1 MECYKIENLTFKY
14 PASESFALRDV
25 SLSITRGEF
34 VTVCGHSGSGKS
46 TLLRL
51 LKPSLSPK
59 GEKTGEILFT
69 GEDITL
75 LDNRTQAEKI
85 GFIMQSPDNQ
95 IVTDK
100 VWHEL
105 AFGLESLGKDNSQIR
120 AKVAEMASFFG
131 IEEWFHKK
139 TTDLS
144 GGQKQLLNLASVMV
158 MQPDVLLLD
167 EPTSQLDPIASGEFL
182 NALSKI
188 NRELGVTV
196 IISEHRLEDVL
207 ALSDRVIL
215 LDGGSVSY
223 VGKPCELSKKLKDSN
238 DGMLIQMPVSM
249 RVFSALTDE
258 SISPV
263 TVREGKEFLRAYAKD
278 NPYTPKETEKK
289 ERITETVLSVKDVH
303 FRYEKNLPDV
313 VRTLNFTVSKGE
325 FYTILGGNGSGK
337 TTTLSLLCGINKPY
351 RGKIEWSGNLSI
363 GLLPQNP
370 QTVFVEKT
378 VEKDLWEML
387 SDIDISAE
395 EKNRLLSETMELC
408 ELENLRNRHPY
419 DLSGGEMQR
428 AALAK
433 ILLKKPDVILLDE
446 PTKGMDARFKEKL
459 AQILKKL
466 QKKGVTVIA
475 VSHDIEFCAKYAD
488 RCAMFFDGNI
498 VSEDVPSVFFCGKSF
513 YTTVANR
520 MSRGIIDNMITA
532 EDIISAFGKRE
543 EYNIL
548 PPKKKE
554 EPPTYTLTPPE
565 RKQKKSPVKKSN
577 ILLCLFAVLVL
588 MPLTAFAGMYL
599 LEDKKYYFISLL
611 LIIEAMIPFAVSFER
626 RKASSREIVVISV
639 LCAIAVAGRI
649 AFFMLPFFKPI
660 AAIVI
665 VTGIA
670 FGAETGFLTGA
681 VSAFVSN
688 FYFGQGPWTPW
699 QMFALGMV
707 GLFAGLISHKRKFA
721 ENRVVMCLLGFV
733 FATVVYGPISDLS
746 ALAGVNTPSWEY
758 MITVLGLGMP
768 FNLIHGL
775 STAFFLFVIGRALLG
790 KLERIKTKYSL

>member
-14 PASESFALRDV
+14 PASESSALRDV
-25 SLSITRGEF
+25 SLTVNRGEF

-46 TLLRL
+46 TLLRF

-75 LDNRTQAEKI
+75 LNSRTQAEKI

-105 AFGLESLGKDNSQIR
+105 AFGLESIGADNSEIR
-120 AKVAEMASFFG
+120 SKVAEMALFFG
-131 IEEWFHKK
+131 IEDWFHKK

-215 LDGGSVSY
+215 LDEGCVSY
-223 VGKPCELSKKLKDSN
+223 NGKPCELSKKLKASKDN
-238 DGMLIQMPVSM
+238 MLFQMPVAM

-278 NPYTPKETEKK
+278 NAFTPKETERK
-289 ERITETVLSVKDVH
+289 EKNGETILSVKDVC

-313 VRTLNFTVSKGE
+313 VRALDFTVSKGE

-337 TTTLSLLCGINKPY
+337 TTTLSLLCGINNPY
-351 RGKIEWSGNLSI
+351 RGKIEWNGNPSI

-378 VEKDLWEML
+378 VEKDLCEMA
-387 SDIDISAE
+387 SDENIVNEII
-395 EKNRLLSETMELC
+395 KLC
-408 ELENLRNRHPY
+408 ELENLKDRHSY

-433 ILLKKPDVILLDE
+433 VLLKNPDVILLDE

-498 VSEDVPSVFFCGKSF
+498 VSEDVPSVFFGGKSF
-513 YTTVANR
+513 YTTAANR

-543 EYNIL
+543 ECDKL

-554 EPPTYTLTPPE
+554 EKPTHTVTPPE
-565 RKQKKSPVKKSN
+565 RKQKKSPMQKSN
-577 ILLCLFAVLVL
+577 IFLCLFTVLVL

-626 RKASSREIVVISV
+626 RKASSRELAIISV

-649 AFFMLPFFKPI
+649 AFFMLPLFKPI

-670 FGAETGFLTGA
+670 FGAETGFLAGA

-699 QMFALGMV
+699 QMFALAMTGF
-707 GLFAGLISHKRKFA
+707 LAGLIFHKHKFA
-721 ENRVVMCLLGFV
+721 KNRVIMCFFGFV
-733 FATVVYGPISDLS
+733 VATVVYGPISDLS
-746 ALAGVNTPSWEY
+746 ALAGVNTPTWEY
-758 MITVLGLGMP
+758 MLTVWGLGMP
-768 FNLIHGL
+768 FNLVHGL
-775 STAFFLFVIGRALLG
+775 STAFFLFVIGRALLE

>member
-14 PASESFALRDV
+14 PASESFALSDV
-25 SLSITRGEF
+25 SLTVNRGEF

-46 TLLRL
+46 TLLRF

-59 GEKTGEILFT
+59 GDQTGKILFC

-75 LDNRTQAEKI
+75 LKNRTQAEKI

-95 IVTDK
+95 IVADK

-105 AFGLESLGKDNSQIR
+105 AFGLESLGADNSEIR

-131 IEEWFHKK
+131 IEGWFHKK

-158 MQPDVLLLD
+158 MHPDVLLLD

-215 LDGGSVSY
+215 LDEGRVSY
-223 VGKPCELSKKLKDSN
+223 NGKPCELSKKLKASTDS
-238 DGMLIQMPVSM
+238 MLLQMPVAM

-278 NPYTPKETEKK
+278 NSFKPKEAEKK
-289 ERITETVLSVKDVH
+289 ERNSETILTAKDVC
-303 FRYEKNLPDV
+303 FRYEKALPDV
-313 VRTLNFTVSKGE
+313 VRALDFTVSKGE
-325 FYTILGGNGSGK
+325 FYTILGGNGSVK

-351 RGKIEWSGNLSI
+351 RGKIEWNGNPSI
-363 GLLPQNP
+363 GLLPQKP

-395 EKNRLLSETMELC
+395 EKNRLFDEVVELC

-433 ILLKKPDVILLDE
+433 VLLKNPDVILLDE

-498 VSEDVPSVFFCGKSF
+498 VSEDVPSLFFGGKSF
-513 YTTVANR
+513 YTTAANR
-520 MSRGIIDNMITA
+520 MSRGIINNMITA

-543 EYNIL
+543 EYDKL
-548 PPKKKE
+548 PHKKKDE
-554 EPPTYTLTPPE
+554 QPTHTLTPPE
-565 RKQKKSPVKKSN
+565 NKQKNSPVRKSN
-577 ILLCLFAVLVL
+577 IFLCLFIVLVL

-611 LIIEAMIPFAVSFER
+611 LIIESMIPFAVSFER
-626 RKASSREIVVISV
+626 RKASSREIVLISV

-649 AFFMLPFFKPI
+649 AFFMLPLFKPI

-699 QMFALGMV
+699 QMFALAMTGF
-707 GLFAGLISHKRKFA
+707 LAGLIFHKRKFA
-721 ENRVVMCLLGFV
+721 KNRVIMCLFGFV
-733 FATVVYGPISDLS
+733 VVSVIYGPISDLS
-746 ALAGVNTPSWEY
+746 ALAGVNTPTWEY
-758 MITVLGLGMP
+758 MLTVWGLGMP
-768 FNLIHGL
+768 FNLVHGL
-775 STAFFLFVIGRALLG
+775 STAFFLFVIGRALLE

>member
-14 PASESFALRDV
+14 PASKSFALRDV
-25 SLSITRGEF
+25 SLTVNRGEF

-59 GEKTGEILFT
+59 GEKTGEILFC
-69 GEDITL
+69 GEGITL
-75 LDNRTQAEKI
+75 VENRTQAEKI
-85 GFIMQSPDNQ
+85 GFIMQSPENQ

-105 AFGLESLGKDNSQIR
+105 AFGLESIGADNSQIR

-158 MQPDVLLLD
+158 MQPDVLILD

-182 NALSKI
+182 NVLSKI

-196 IISEHRLEDVL
+196 IISEHRLENVL

-215 LDGGSVSY
+215 LDEGRVIY
-223 VGKPCELSKKLKDSN
+223 NGKPCELSKKLKDSKDN
-238 DGMLIQMPVSM
+238 MLLQMPAAM

-278 NPYTPKETEKK
+278 NPFTPKATERK
-289 ERITETVLSVKDVH
+289 ERNNETILSVKDVC

-313 VRTLNFTVSKGE
+313 VRALDFTVSKGG

-351 RGKIEWSGNLSI
+351 RGKIEWHGNPSVC
-363 GLLPQNP
+363 LLPQNP

-378 VEKDLWEML
+378 VEKDLWEMA
-387 SDIDISAE
+387 SDENIVNEII
-395 EKNRLLSETMELC
+395 KLC
-408 ELENLRNRHPY
+408 ELENLKDHHPY

-433 ILLKKPDVILLDE
+433 VLLKNPDVILLDE

-466 QKKGVTVIA
+466 QEKGVTVIA

-498 VSEDVPSVFFCGKSF
+498 VSEDVPSVFFGGKSF
-513 YTTVANR
+513 YTTAANR

-532 EDIISAFGKRE
+532 EDIIEAFGKEE
-543 EYNIL
+543 EYDKF
-548 PPKKKE
+548 PSKKKE
-554 EPPTYTLTPPE
+554 EKPTPAVTLPE
-565 RKQKKSPVKKSN
+565 KKEKKSPIQKSN
-577 ILLCLFAVLVL
+577 ILLCLFTVFVL

-611 LIIEAMIPFAVSFER
+611 LIIEAMIPFAVAFER

-649 AFFMLPFFKPI
+649 AFFMLPLFKPI

-670 FGAETGFLTGA
+670 FGAETGFLAGA

-699 QMFALGMV
+699 QMFALAMTGF
-707 GLFAGLISHKRKFA
+707 LAGIIFHKRKYA
-721 ENRVVMCLLGFV
+721 KSRMIMCFFGFV
-733 FATVVYGPISDLS
+733 AATFIYGPISDLNE
-746 ALAGVNTPSWEY
+746 LARINNPTLAY
-758 MITVLGLGMP
+758 LFTVWGLGMP
-768 FNLIHGL
+768 FNLIHGF
-775 STAFFLFVIGRALLG
+775 STAFFLFVIGRALLE

>member
-25 SLSITRGEF
+25 SLSVNRGEF
-34 VTVCGHSGSGKS
+34 ITVCGHSGSGKS

-59 GEKTGEILFT
+59 GEKAGKILFC
-69 GEDITL
+69 GENITFL
-75 LDNRTQAEKI
+75 NSRIQAEKI

-105 AFGLESLGKDNSQIR
+105 AFGLESLGADNSQIR

-131 IEEWFHKK
+131 IENWFHKK

-167 EPTSQLDPIASGEFL
+167 EPTSQLDPVASGEFL

-215 LDGGSVSY
+215 LNEGRVSY
-223 VGKPCELSKKLKDSN
+223 NGKPCELSKKLKDTKDS
-238 DGMLIQMPVSM
+238 MLLQMPVAM

-263 TVREGKEFLRAYAKD
+263 TVRDGKEFLRAYAKD
-278 NPYTPKETEKK
+278 NPFIPKEKEKR
-289 ERITETVLSVKDVH
+289 ERNSETILSVKDIY

-313 VRTLNFTVSKGE
+313 VRALDFTVSKGE
-325 FYTILGGNGSGK
+325 FYAILGGNGSGK

-351 RGKIEWSGNLSI
+351 RGKIEWNGNLSI

-378 VEKDLWEML
+378 VEKDLWEMA
-387 SDIDISAE
+387 SDENIVNEII
-395 EKNRLLSETMELC
+395 KLC
-408 ELENLRNRHPY
+408 ELENLKDRHPY

-428 AALAK
+428 VALAK
-433 ILLKKPDVILLDE
+433 ILLKNPDVILLDE

-466 QKKGVTVIA
+466 QEKGVTVIA

-498 VSEDVPSVFFCGKSF
+498 VSEDVPSAFFGGKSF
-513 YTTVANR
+513 YTTAANR

-532 EDIISAFGKRE
+532 EDIISAFGKSE
-543 EYNIL
+543 EYEKL

-554 EPPTYTLTPPE
+554 EKPTRTAIPTE
-565 RKQKKSPVKKSN
+565 KKQKKSPIKKSN
-577 ILLCLFAVLVL
+577 ILLCLFIVLVL

-611 LIIEAMIPFAVSFER
+611 LIIEAMIPFAVAFER
-626 RKASSREIVVISV
+626 RKASSRELVVISV

-670 FGAETGFLTGA
+670 FGAETGFLAGV

-699 QMFALGMV
+699 QMFALAMTGFV
-707 GLFAGLISHKRKFA
+707 AGLIFHKRKFA
-721 ENRVVMCLLGFV
+721 KNRVIMCFFGFIA
-733 FATVVYGPISDLS
+733 ATFIYGPISDLNE
-746 ALAGVNTPSWEY
+746 LARINTPTWEY
-758 MITVLGLGMP
+758 MLTVWGLGMP

-775 STAFFLFVIGRALLG
+775 STAFFLFVIGRALLE
-790 KLERIKTKYSL
+790 KLERIKTKYNL

>member
-25 SLSITRGEF
+25 SFSVNSGEF

-46 TLLRL
+46 TLLRF

-59 GEKTGEILFT
+59 GEKTGKILFL

-75 LDNRTQAEKI
+75 LNSRTQAKKI

-105 AFGLESLGKDNSQIR
+105 AFGLESIGADNLEIR
-120 AKVAEMASFFG
+120 AKVAEIASFFG
-131 IEEWFHKK
+131 IEGWFHKK

-158 MQPDVLLLD
+158 MQPDVLILD

-215 LDGGSVSY
+215 LDEGCVSY
-223 VGKPCELSKKLKDSN
+223 KGKPCELSKKLKDSK
-238 DGMLIQMPVSM
+238 DSMLLQMPVAM
-249 RVFSALTDE
+249 RVFTALADGN
-258 SISPV
+258 ISPV
-263 TVREGKEFLRAYAKD
+263 TVRDGKEFLRLYAKD
-278 NPYTPKETEKK
+278 NPFIPKEVEKK
-289 ERITETVLSVKDVH
+289 ERNSETVLSVKDVY

-313 VRTLNFTVSKGE
+313 VRALDFTVSKGE

-351 RGKIEWSGNLSI
+351 RGKIEWNGNPSV

-378 VEKDLWEML
+378 VEKDLCEMA
-387 SDIDISAE
+387 SDDNILNDII
-395 EKNRLLSETMELC
+395 KLC
-408 ELENLRNRHPY
+408 ELESLRNRHPY

-433 ILLKKPDVILLDE
+433 VLLKNPDVILLDE

-498 VSEDVPSVFFCGKSF
+498 VSEDVPLVFFGGKSF
-513 YTTVANR
+513 YTTAANR
-520 MSRGIIDNMITA
+520 MSRGIIDNLITA
-532 EDIISAFGKRE
+532 EDIILAFGKRE
-543 EYNIL
+543 EYDNL
-548 PPKKKE
+548 PPNKKDE
-554 EPPTYTLTPPE
+554 QLTNTLTPSE
-565 RKQKKSPVKKSN
+565 RKQKKSPVRKSN
-577 ILLCLFAVLVL
+577 ILLCLFTVLIL

-599 LEDKKYYFISLL
+599 LEDKKYYFISIL

-626 RKASSREIVVISV
+626 RKSSSREIVVISV

-649 AFFMLPFFKPI
+649 AFFMLPLFKPI

-670 FGAETGFLTGA
+670 FGAETGFLAGA

-699 QMFALGMV
+699 QMFALAMTGF
-707 GLFAGLISHKRKFA
+707 LAGLIFHKRKFA
-721 ENRVVMCLLGFV
+721 KNRVVMCFFGFV
-733 FATVVYGPISDLS
+733 VATVIYGPISDLS
-746 ALAGVNTPSWEY
+746 ALAGVNTPTWEY
-758 MITVLGLGMP
+758 MLTVWGLGMP
-768 FNLIHGL
+768 FNLVHGL
-775 STAFFLFVIGRALLG
+775 STAFFLFVIGRALLE

>member
-14 PASESFALRDV
+14 PASGSYALKDV
-25 SLSITRGEF
+25 SLTVNRGEF

-46 TLLRL
+46 TLLRF

-59 GEKTGEILFT
+59 GEKTGKILFS

-75 LDNRTQAEKI
+75 LDSRTQAEKI

-105 AFGLESLGKDNSQIR
+105 AFGLESIGADNSEIR

-131 IEEWFHKK
+131 IEDWFHKK

-215 LDGGSVSY
+215 LDEGCVSY
-223 VGKPCELSKKLKDSN
+223 NGKPCELSKKLKDFKNS
-238 DGMLIQMPVSM
+238 MLLQMPVAM

-278 NPYTPKETEKK
+278 NAFIPKETERK
-289 ERITETVLSVKDVH
+289 ERNSETILFVKDVC

-313 VRTLNFTVSKGE
+313 IRTLDFTVSKGE

-337 TTTLSLLCGINKPY
+337 TTTLSLLCGINKQY
-351 RGKIEWSGNLSI
+351 RGKIEWNGNPSI

-378 VEKDLWEML
+378 IEKDLWEML

-395 EKNRLLSETMELC
+395 EKNLLLDETVELC
-408 ELENLRNRHPY
+408 ELENLKNRHPY

-433 ILLKKPDVILLDE
+433 VLLKNPDVILLDE

-466 QKKGVTVIA
+466 QKKGVTIIA

-498 VSEDVPSVFFCGKSF
+498 VSEDVPSLFFGGKSF
-513 YTTVANR
+513 YTTAANR
-520 MSRGIIDNMITA
+520 MSRGIVDNMITA

-543 EYNIL
+543 ECNKL

-554 EPPTYTLTPPE
+554 EKPTHTVTPPE
-565 RKQKKSPVKKSN
+565 RKQKNSPVRKSN
-577 ILLCLFAVLVL
+577 IFLCLFTVLVL

-611 LIIEAMIPFAVSFER
+611 LIIESMIPFAVSFER
-626 RKASSREIVVISV
+626 RKASSRELVVISV

-649 AFFMLPFFKPI
+649 AFFMLPLFKPI
-660 AAIVI
+660 AAVVI
-665 VTGIA
+665 VAGIA

-699 QMFALGMV
+699 QMFALAMTGF
-707 GLFAGLISHKRKFA
+707 LAGLIFHNRKFA
-721 ENRVVMCLLGFV
+721 KNRVIMCFFGLMA
-733 FATVVYGPISDLS
+733 ATVVYGPISDLS
-746 ALAGVNTPSWEY
+746 ALAGVNTPTWEY
-758 MITVLGLGMP
+758 MLTVWGLGMP
-768 FNLIHGL
+768 FNLVHGL
-775 STAFFLFVIGRALLG
+775 STAFFLFVIGRAFLE
-790 KLERIKTKYSL
+790 KLERIKTKYNL